1 MKTAIKT
8 SVTRIY
14 FLPDPEDF
22 TETQVMLTFSPS
34 ISRACVDILIT
45 DDDISE
51 DPEDFPVVLISDDPD
66 VTTTT
71 PTTTVTIIDDDA
83 VTIGF
88 EMETYPA
95 LEDQGTVEV
104 CARLMEGTLDR
115 EVVITFLTEDGSA
128 QDPGDYTSVSV
139 TLTFDELMNRRC
151 EEILLENDMVLEGVE
166 EFDVILESDEERVTL
181 VLDRAVVRITD
192 DDGKVEELI

>member
-1 MKTAIKT
+1 
-8 SVTRIY
+8 
-14 FLPDPEDF
+14 
-22 TETQVMLTFSPS
+22 MLTFSPS
-34 ISRACVDILIT
+34 ISRACADIPIE

-51 DPEDFPVVLISDDPD
+51 DPEDFPVVLTSDDPD
-66 VTTTT
+66 FNSTT
-71 PTTTVTIIDDDA
+71 PMTTVTITDNDA

-104 CARLMEGTLDR
+104 CARLMEGTLAR

-139 TLTFDELMNRRC
+139 TLTFDGSTDRQC
-151 EEILLENDMVLEGVE
+151 ENIPLEDDMILEGVE
-166 EFDVILESDEERVTL
+166 EFNVVLESDEERVTL
-181 VLDRAVVRITD
+181 SPERAVVRITD
-192 DDGKVEELI
+192 DDGKEGN